1 MRVVAISCVKNE
13 DDIIEAF
20 VRYVTAFVDQL
31 IVLDNGST
39 DETGGILCSL
49 KNEGIPIEIV
59 EDPSPGF
66 WQWKRMTHLM
76 EDYAVKRYGADWII
90 PLDAD
95 EYIATKDVGA
105 FRSALATA
113 TQPLKIK
120 WQTYVPDPSDNM
132 NEINPVVRIRHRLVK
147 EAKPWKKILVPRNAL
162 INRGNTVL
170 SQGNHELLV
179 DGKKCE
185 SLILDSAQLAHFP
198 IRSPGQYGSKIALR
212 YLQYLAMSEREK
224 EWGSH
229 LRSGYELLK
238 NDPETFSDSYR
249 DAALRFAVKP
259 ESDFD
264 PKIVLDPIPYMNMG
278 GTLRYT
284 KMDSDKRRAF
294 LSVINYAQSLAKSY
308 SDLVSEHQ
316 KTVEKV
322 EKLEKLTKKF
332 RFLMRSVN

>member
-20 VRYVTAFVDQL
+20 VRHTAAFVDQL

-39 DETGGILCSL
+39 DETGGILRSL
-49 KNEGIPIEIV
+49 KIEGIPIELV
-59 EDPSPGF
+59 EDPSPGH
-66 WQWKRMTHLM
+66 WQWRRMTHLM

-95 EYIATKDVGA
+95 EYIAAKNVEA

-113 TQPLKIK
+113 IQPLKIK
-120 WQTYVPDPSDNM
+120 WRNYVPDTSDDM
-132 NEINPVVRIRHRLVK
+132 GEINPVLRIRHRLVK
-147 EAKPWKKILVPRNAL
+147 EAKPWKKILVPRNT
-162 INRGNTVL
+162 ITNCDNTVL
-170 SQGNHELLV
+170 SQGNHDLLV
-179 DGKKCE
+179 NGKKCE
-185 SLILDSAQLAHFP
+185 SSILDSIQLAHFP

-238 NDPETFSDSYR
+238 KDPDAFFDSYL
-249 DAALRFAVKP
+249 DAALHFAVKS

-264 PKIVLDPIPYMNMG
+264 AQVMLDPIPYMG

-284 KMDSDKRRAF
+284 NMKSDKWRAF
-294 LSVINYAQSLAKSY
+294 LTVINYAESLARSY
-308 SDLVSEHQ
+308 SELASEHE
-316 KTVEKV
+316 KTLEKV
-322 EKLEKLTKKF
+322 EKLEKLTKRF
-332 RFLMRSVN
+332 RFLMRFVN